1 MYIIELIAER
11 ANDFSIN
18 RITKLIEDIICDY
31 FFKNRLDLN
40 EYCNEN

>member
-1 MYIIELIAER
+1 MYIIELIAEK

-18 RITKLIEDIICDY
+18 GITKLIEDIIFDY

-40 EYCNEN
+40 EYWNKN